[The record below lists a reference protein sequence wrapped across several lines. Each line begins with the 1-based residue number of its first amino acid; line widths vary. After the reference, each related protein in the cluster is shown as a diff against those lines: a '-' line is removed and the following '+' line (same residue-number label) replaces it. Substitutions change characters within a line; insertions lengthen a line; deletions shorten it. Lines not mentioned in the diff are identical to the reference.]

1 MELEDLKMKW
11 NEMDSR
17 LAKLETVNKQI
28 LKELL
33 KQKVSDNFR
42 QIHQRSS
49 IALGA
54 GALVMV
60 VMIPFILA
68 LEPFSVASKYTI
80 VGFMLIGFAFF
91 LYRLSLLSHLRI
103 TEPTSVLL
111 KYTLL
116 ERRAFL
122 IDKYVGLP
130 TILLLYVLV
139 LCFESS
145 WIIERGKMLEAVLM
159 IVAISIVVVC
169 AQVQNNRRYSKMLKE
184 IEEQLKELGD

>member
-11 NEMDSR
+11 NEMDNR

-169 AQVQNNRRYSKMLKE
+169 AQVQNNRRYSKMLKD

>member
-17 LAKLETVNKQI
+17 LEKLETVNKQI
-28 LKELL
+28 LKDLL

-42 QIHQRSS
+42 QIHQRTAY
-49 IALGA
+49 ALGA
-54 GALVMV
+54 GALVMI
-60 VMIPFILA
+60 VMIPFILT
-68 LEPFSVASKYTI
+68 LEPFSVASKYAI
-80 VGFMLIGFAFF
+80 VGFMLIGFSFF
-91 LYRLSLLSHLRI
+91 LYHISLITHLRI
-103 TEPTSVLL
+103 TEPTSILL

-145 WIIERGKMLEAVLM
+145 WIIERGKMLEAILM
-159 IVAISIVVVC
+159 VGIISIVVVC
-169 AQVQNNRRYSKMLKE
+169 GQVQNNRRYSKMLKE
-184 IEEQLKELGD
+184 IEEQLKELED

>member
-11 NEMDSR
+11 NEMDNR

>member
-169 AQVQNNRRYSKMLKE
+169 AQVQNNRRYSKMLKD
-184 IEEQLKELGD
+184 IEEQLKELEQ

>member
-1 MELEDLKMKW
+1 MELEELKMKW
-11 NEMDSR
+11 NEMDNR

>member
-184 IEEQLKELGD
+184 IEEQLKELEQ